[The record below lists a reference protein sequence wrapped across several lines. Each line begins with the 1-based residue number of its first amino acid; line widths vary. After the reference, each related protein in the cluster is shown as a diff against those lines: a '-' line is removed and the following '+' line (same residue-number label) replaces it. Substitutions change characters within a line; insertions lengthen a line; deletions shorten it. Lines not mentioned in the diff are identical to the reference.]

1 MTTNDQKLFLAPA
14 IAAAAAIALAASGAH
29 AAEITLRLGHDQPT
43 AHAYHHGAEFFAE
56 RVAELTDGQ
65 VEIRIFPGAQLGNEM
80 AMLDSLVAGNL
91 DLSIAAAANSS
102 TYIPEFGFFSVS
114 YLFSGPEHFKTVLQD
129 EEFNAL
135 LDEKI
140 DTDVQGFRRISTHA
154 AGVRNIYT
162 NKPVADLEDLSG
174 MRMRVMASP
183 VESQVWST
191 LGTLPTSIPFG
202 EVYTAMQTGLLEGAE
217 NAAAVYSSNKH
228 FEVAPYYTLTGHQW
242 LVALLFASE
251 QTWADLPENVRDAL
265 LQAGEEMTPFVIDFT
280 LASDEEH
287 LAQLKEQGTT
297 VSDIDVGP
305 FMERIAPLQ
314 DPIAEELG
322 MTDVLARIRELQ

>member
-1 MTTNDQKLFLAPA
+1 MSAHTTKLL
-14 IAAAAAIALAASGAH
+14 AAASMLAFTGALSAQAAD
-29 AAEITLRLGHDQPT
+29 ITLRLGHDQPT
-43 AHAYHHGAEFFAE
+43 AHAYHHGAQFFAE
-56 RVAELTDGQ
+56 RVAELTDGE

-80 AMLDSLVAGNL
+80 AMLDGLVAGNL

-114 YLFSGPEHFKTVLQD
+114 YLFSGPEHFKRTMMD
-129 EEFNAL
+129 EDFNEL

-140 DTDVQGFRRISTHA
+140 DPAALGFRRITTHA

-162 NKPVADLEDLSG
+162 NREVGSLEDLSG

-191 LGTLPTSIPFG
+191 LGTLPTAIPFG

-242 LVALLFASE
+242 LVAFLFASE
-251 QTWADLPENVRDAL
+251 EIWQELPENVQEAM
-265 LQAGEEMTPFVIDFT
+265 LQAGQEMTPFVIDFT

-287 LAQLKEQGTT
+287 LEQLQAEGVT
-297 VSDIDVGP
+297 VSEIDVAP
-305 FMERIAPLQ
+305 FMEAIGPLQ

-322 MTDVLARIRELQ
+322 MAAVLERIRELQ